1 MSCRL
6 GCIVLAL
13 TVVAAWP
20 GMALA
25 TSDSE
30 KGAARALADEAKRDF
45 DAGRFEDAGHKFR
58 RAYEVAKVP
67 TLAVWAA
74 RALAKCGQLVTAS
87 ELYRQATHLTPNDL
101 WLGNLQQQAQAD
113 AEKELA
119 ELQPRIPRLRVRLE
133 GAAANDAEVTIDE
146 VNLASALYG
155 AEIPKD
161 PGRRHIVGKRGGE
174 IVEQT
179 IELGEGEHK
188 EAVLMF
194 VSVAL
199 PLPPPPPP
207 SSR

>member
-1 MSCRL
+1 M
-6 GCIVLAL
+6 
-13 TVVAAWP
+13 
-20 GMALA
+20 
-25 TSDSE
+25 
-30 KGAARALADEAKRDF
+30 
-45 DAGRFEDAGHKFR
+45 
-58 RAYEVAKVP
+58 
-67 TLAVWAA
+67 
-74 RALAKCGQLVTAS
+74 
-87 ELYRQATHLTPNDL
+87 
-101 WLGNLQQQAQAD
+101 
-113 AEKELA
+113 
-119 ELQPRIPRLRVRLE
+119 E

-199 PLPPPPPP
+199 PLPPPPLPRRAIRRRP
-207 SSR
+207 SGPW